1 MKSANEETIASWEN
15 FLDLPL
21 TLSVE
26 LGRTSISVRDL
37 LQLAPSGV
45 IKLSRSTGEG
55 VDIRADDKPLMRGE
69 IVVIEDRAGVR
80 VNEIV
85 AGGSHDAK

>member
-1 MKSANEETIASWEN
+1 MTTENEKILASWAD

-21 TLSVE
+21 LLSVE
-26 LGRTSISVRDL
+26 LGRTKLTIREVLDLGPDSI
-37 LQLAPSGV
+37 

-55 VDIRADDKPLMRGE
+55 VDIRADNRPLLRGE

-80 VNEIV
+80 ISEIL
-85 AGGSHDAK
+85 SDQN

>member
-1 MKSANEETIASWEN
+1 MKNDNETILNSWAN

-26 LGRTSISVRDL
+26 LGRTKLKIREILDLGPESIV
-37 LQLAPSGV
+37 
-45 IKLSRSTGEG
+45 KLGRSTGEG
-55 VDIRADDKPLMRGE
+55 VDIRTDNKPLLRGE

-80 VNEIV
+80 INEILL
-85 AGGSHDAK
+85 GDN

>member
-1 MKSANEETIASWEN
+1 MKEQNEEILASWAD

-21 TLSVE
+21 SLSLE
-26 LGRTSISVRDL
+26 LGQAKLTIREILDLEPSSI
-37 LQLAPSGV
+37 

-55 VDIRADDKPLMRGE
+55 VDIRADNKPLMRGE

-80 VNEIV
+80 VSEILTEV
-85 AGGSHDAK
+85 N

>member
-1 MKSANEETIASWEN
+1 MRTENEKIIASWSN

-21 TLSVE
+21 TLTVE
-26 LGRTSISVRDL
+26 LGRAKLKVRDIL
-37 LQLAPSGV
+37 DLKESSI

-55 VDIRADDKPLMRGE
+55 VDIRADNTPLLRGE

-80 VNEIV
+80 ISEILT
-85 AGGSHDAK
+85 GEK

>member
-1 MKSANEETIASWEN
+1 MTTENEKILASWAD

-21 TLSVE
+21 ALSVE
-26 LGRTSISVRDL
+26 LGRTKLTISEVL
-37 LQLAPSGV
+37 ALAPDSI

-55 VDIRADDKPLMRGE
+55 VDIRADNRSMLRGE

-80 VNEIV
+80 ISEVL
-85 AGGSHDAK
+85 ADKH

>member
-1 MKSANEETIASWEN
+1 MTTENEKILASWAD

-21 TLSVE
+21 SLSVE
-26 LGRTSISVRDL
+26 LGRTKLTINEVL
-37 LQLAPSGV
+37 ALAPDSI

-55 VDIRADDKPLMRGE
+55 VDIRADDRSLLRGE

-80 VNEIV
+80 ISEILT
-85 AGGSHDAK
+85 DKN

>member
-1 MKSANEETIASWEN
+1 MKEQNEEILASWAD

-21 TLSVE
+21 SLSLE
-26 LGRTSISVRDL
+26 LGQTKLTIREILD
-37 LQLAPSGV
+37 LAPSSI

-55 VDIRADDKPLMRGE
+55 VDIRADNKPLMRGE

-80 VNEIV
+80 ISEILT
-85 AGGSHDAK
+85 DANQ

>member
-1 MKSANEETIASWEN
+1 MQTENEKILNSWAD

-21 TLSVE
+21 PLSVE
-26 LGRTSISVRDL
+26 LGRTTLKIRDIL
-37 LQLAPSGV
+37 DLAPESI

-55 VDIRADDKPLMRGE
+55 VDIRADNRSLLRGE

-80 VNEIV
+80 ISEILT
-85 AGGSHDAK
+85 DKN

>member
-1 MKSANEETIASWEN
+1 MKTENDAIISAWSN

-21 TLSVE
+21 SLSVE
-26 LGRTSISVRDL
+26 LGRTSMKVREILDLELSSVIR
-37 LQLAPSGV
+37 
-45 IKLSRSTGEG
+45 LSRSTGEG
-55 VDIRADDKPLMRGE
+55 VDIRADNKPLMRGE

-85 AGGSHDAK
+85 TGENK